1 MNNMSQRIP
10 QEVIEE
16 IRRQS
21 NIVDV
26 VGQYVQLKKSGKNYF
41 GLCPFHEERSPSF
54 SVAEDKQMYHCFG
67 CGKGGNVFKFLQEV
81 DGLSFPE
88 SVRKVADMGNV
99 QLEYEFTDAS
109 QAEPNEHQRQQNEL
123 IKLHEK
129 AADIFHHVLLNTQAG
144 EQALNYLKG
153 RGLTEDIITE
163 FQIGFAP
170 RERILLKKIFEN
182 EAVSDE
188 LLDASGLMTQRD
200 NGEWLDRFYQRIMF
214 PIRNAQGKIIAFS
227 GRILQVENFDNDKM
241 PKYLNSPETLIFNKR
256 QTLFN
261 YDQAKNEARKEQE
274 LTLFEGFMDVI
285 AAWNAGVKN
294 GVASMGTSLTNEQIK
309 MIQRTSNKLLLC
321 YDGDSAGIEATKRA
335 LDLLSSETTL
345 ELSIARLPDGLD
357 PDDYIGKYGPEEFVR
372 LTKNGRETEFT
383 FKMSYFKRGKN
394 LKNEQERFGYLQEIV
409 KELVKVPSVI
419 EREVYINQIAEEFEI
434 SVEAIT
440 EEIRGA
446 QKDGH
451 RESRENRQKRQ
462 APEFNHYEPPM
473 DYQEPHYDEPMPAP
487 ESRSPK
493 EYQVKPMTYGE
504 KAEQMLLFR
513 IMHERA
519 VRAKINQVSEFAF
532 IHDEYQELYSH
543 FNDYMLTQ
551 GTFVEADFLSYL
563 QEDYLKEK
571 FVTVSYIEMS
581 EESSVKEIDDYL
593 LALKRYRL
601 ESVKQQKIIA
611 QKEASRTGNKQLE
624 QELTVEIINIQ
635 RELKSV

>member
-1 MNNMSQRIP
+1 MSQRIP

-88 SVRKVADMGNV
+88 SVKKVADMEGV
-99 QLEYEFTDAS
+99 QLNYDFAS
-109 QAEPNEHQRQQNEL
+109 TASAEPSEHQRQQNEL

-129 AADIFHHVLLNTQAG
+129 AAEIFHHVLLNTQAG
-144 EQALNYLKG
+144 EQALSYLKG
-153 RGLTEDIITE
+153 RGLTEEIIAE

-182 EAVSDE
+182 EEVSDE

-227 GRILQVENFDNDKM
+227 GRILQTENFDSDKM

-285 AAWNAGVKN
+285 AAWTAGVKN

-309 MIQRTSNKLLLC
+309 MIQRVSNKLLLC

-345 ELSIARLPDGLD
+345 ELSVARLPDGLD
-357 PDDYIGKYGPEEFVR
+357 PDDYIGKYGAEEFVR
-372 LTKNGRETEFT
+372 LTKSGRETEFT

-394 LKNEQERFGYLQEIV
+394 LKNEQERFGYLQEMV

-419 EREVYINQIAEEFEI
+419 EREVYINQIAEEFDI

-446 QKDGH
+446 QQDGH
-451 RESRENRQKRQ
+451 REKRENRQKRQ

-473 DYQEPHYDEPMPAP
+473 DDLEPYYDEPMPTVEQRA
-487 ESRSPK
+487 PK

-519 VRAKINQVSEFAF
+519 VQAKINQVSEFAF

-551 GTFVEADFLSYL
+551 GSFVEADFLSYL

-571 FVTVSYIEMS
+571 FVTISYIEMS

-635 RELKSV
+635 RQLKSV

>member
-1 MNNMSQRIP
+1 MNDMSQRIP

-21 NIVDV
+21 NIVDL

-67 CGKGGNVFKFLQEV
+67 CGKGGNIFKFLQEV
-81 DGLSFPE
+81 DGVSFPE
-88 SVRKVADMGNV
+88 AVKKVADMGSV
-99 QLEYEFTDAS
+99 QLEYDFLDRAA
-109 QAEPNEHQRQQNEL
+109 AEPNEQQREQNDL
-123 IKLHEK
+123 IKLHET

-144 EQALNYLKG
+144 EQALDYLIG
-153 RGLTEDIITE
+153 RGLTEEIIAE

-170 RERILLKKIFEN
+170 RERILLQKVFEN
-182 EAVSDE
+182 EQVSDE
-188 LLDASGLMTQRD
+188 LLEASGLMTQRD
-200 NGEWLDRFYQRIMF
+200 DGQWLDRFYQRIMF

-227 GRILQVENFDNDKM
+227 GRILQADNFDSERM

-261 YDQAKNEARKEQE
+261 YDQAKNVARKEQE

-309 MIQRTSNKLLLC
+309 MIQRSSNRLLLC

-345 ELSIARLPDGLD
+345 ELSIARLPEGLD
-357 PDDYIGKYGPEEFVR
+357 PDDYIGKYGAEEFVR

-394 LKNEQERFGYLQEIV
+394 LKNEQERFGYLQEII

-419 EREVYINQIAEEFEI
+419 EREVYINQIAEEFDI
-434 SVEAIT
+434 SVDAIT
-440 EEIRGA
+440 EEIRGV
-446 QKDGH
+446 QQVD
-451 RESRENRQKRQ
+451 RQESREKRQKRQ
-462 APEFNHYEPPM
+462 YQQRDPAQLTGRGYQETAPEP
-473 DYQEPHYDEPMPAP
+473 
-487 ESRSPK
+487 RVTK

-504 KAEQMLLFR
+504 KAEQLLLFR
-513 IMHERA
+513 IMHERSVQA
-519 VRAKINQVSEFAF
+519 RINQLSEFAF
-532 IHDEYQELYSH
+532 IHDDYQELYNH

-551 GTFVEADFLSYL
+551 GEFVEADFLSYL

-571 FVTVSYIEMS
+571 FVTVSYIELS

-593 LALKRYRL
+593 LSLKRYRL
-601 ESVKQQKIIA
+601 EAIKQQKIIA

-635 RELKSV
+635 RQLKSV